1 MGILY
6 IVITILVMVL
16 LVALPIFPFCKV
28 WQRLKSHHQDL
39 WVSKGPFGIFDLMSH
54 PEYVRGFLDIIALAD
69 KDETLMKDD
78 PELVKW
84 CRVSREV
91 WKMMPKTFIGQIGL
105 GLIFLY
111 FSWFFSNAIV
121 GIISI

>member
-16 LVALPIFPFCKV
+16 LAALPIFPFCKV

-39 WVSKGPFGIFDLMSH
+39 WASKGPFGIFDLMAH

-84 CRVSREV
+84 CRISREV
-91 WKMMPKTFIGQIGL
+91 WKMMPKSFIGQVGVFL
-105 GLIFLY
+105 VFLY
-111 FSWFFSNAIV
+111 FAWFFSNAIV
-121 GIISI
+121 GIIAI